1 MNELDFKRIG
11 PPKQTYMSDQQ
22 THAESMSIIAEK
34 VEEIESLK
42 QQLAAQEAVNV
53 KLRDH
58 IMLALEF
65 CDLPAFSIAENL
77 ENALAIPSDTTA
89 LNELISKVTVL
100 QAENAA
106 LKEQVAQLEIEFTAY
121 KRATD
126 LAYKGSELE
135 TQEQLTTLQ
144 SKSAALVDALNR
156 VSMLL
161 CEANPNCCQEY
172 LFGVITGAHMVSEE
186 ALAIQPSPGI
196 INKVKGRS

>member
-1 MNELDFKRIG
+1 
-11 PPKQTYMSDQQ
+11 
-22 THAESMSIIAEK
+22 MSIIAEK

>member
-106 LKEQVAQLEIEFTAY
+106 LKEQVAQLED
-121 KRATD
+121 D
-126 LAYKGSELE
+126 LAE
-135 TQEQLTTLQ
+135 
-144 SKSAALVDALNR
+144 
-156 VSMLL
+156 
-161 CEANPNCCQEY
+161 
-172 LFGVITGAHMVSEE
+172 F
-186 ALAIQPSPGI
+186 
-196 INKVKGRS
+196 